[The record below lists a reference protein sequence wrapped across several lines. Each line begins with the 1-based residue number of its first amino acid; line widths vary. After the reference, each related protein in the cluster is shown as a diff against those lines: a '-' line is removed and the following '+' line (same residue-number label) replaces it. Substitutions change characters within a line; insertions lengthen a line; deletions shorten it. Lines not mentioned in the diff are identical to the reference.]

1 MDKRRRMGESY
12 FHGIALIISNTKFD
26 IQDYDRHGG
35 EKDEPALETLF
46 TKLGYK
52 VVLLKNLKGPEIKR
66 AIQIVTGH
74 EDGKMKTNRDRAIFS
89 ALSKDK
95 LLVSSED
102 NSFVL
107 CLMSHGKENVVLG
120 IDEEE
125 VEIDDIFQIVGPC
138 KDLVQKPK
146 MVFIQAC
153 RGDAT
158 PTPDSAKAVT
168 HPEDFLFSFATFFGH
183 AAFRDEI
190 YGSWY
195 VKALCSIFE
204 SGYKMKDLDS
214 MITEVHNEIDKKREE
229 GRQVPEKRGT
239 LKYKVY
245 FDLKK

>member
-107 CLMSHGKENVVLG
+107 CLMSHGRENVVLG
-120 IDEEE
+120 I
-125 VEIDDIFQIVGPC
+125 
-138 KDLVQKPK
+138 
-146 MVFIQAC
+146 QAC
-153 RGDAT
+153 RGDDTLCTDSVAT
-158 PTPDSAKAVT
+158 YPAN
-168 HPEDFLFSFATFFGH
+168 FFFSFSTFIGH
-183 AAFRDEI
+183 AAFR
-190 YGSWY
+190 
-195 VKALCSIFE
+195 
-204 SGYKMKDLDS
+204 
-214 MITEVHNEIDKKREE
+214 
-229 GRQVPEKRGT
+229 GT
-239 LKYKVY
+239 GHGM
-245 FDLKK
+245 